1 LAEPIETF
9 SEDFIGAMLQGNEFK
24 GDKEFYNIITN
35 YFNNDKQLT
44 ESMINSLVAMDF
56 QPNVELYHII
66 PVIIFI
72 LEEEIRKLICLKD
85 SAKKLL

>member
-1 LAEPIETF
+1 
-9 SEDFIGAMLQGNEFK
+9 MLQGIEFN

-35 YFNNDKQLT
+35 YFNNDKRLND
-44 ESMINSLVAMDF
+44 SMIDSLETMDF